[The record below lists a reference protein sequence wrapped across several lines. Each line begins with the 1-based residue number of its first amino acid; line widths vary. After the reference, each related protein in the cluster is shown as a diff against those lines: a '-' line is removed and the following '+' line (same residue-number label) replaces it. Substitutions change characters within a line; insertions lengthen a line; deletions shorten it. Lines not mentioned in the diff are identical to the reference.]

1 MKKRVVQAGEFE
13 VVDERG
19 AVRLRIGLTNDEDP
33 FFSLLS
39 PDGQVRMRFGL
50 GNDGSAGLAIGD
62 DNGKVRATVGLSSDG
77 SASLAFGDKNGKIR
91 AKFGLAPEA
100 SPTMGMQVKDGELS
114 QVYSLAE
121 QGSPTIGLYDNAGK
135 VRVRLGL
142 AAEGSPVMRLLDRD
156 GDLRA
161 VVGLASDG
169 TPVRAVPR
177 RRQRAHLDDALAPT
191 VRRLDGA
198 RRRCEASGLEPRGIH
213 PGRARSRRRRST
225 SRPAIHLSRLPWL
238 LPASVWHRPP
248 RPARGPLPAG
258 PRLRACRTP
267 RFARGS
273 SQRRSRRRRE
283 LSPSGVNT

>member
-121 QGSPTIGLYDNAGK
+121 QGSPTIGLYDNAGQGP
-135 VRVRLGL
+135 RATRAGGRRLPGDAAARPRRRSAGGGGPGL
-142 AAEGSPVMRLLDRD
+142 GRD
-156 GDLRA
+156 A
-161 VVGLASDG
+161 
-169 TPVRAVPR
+169 VRAVPR
-177 RRQRAHLDDALAPT
+177 RRQRAHLDDALARQAVGWGSAA
-191 VRRLDGA
+191 VR
-198 RRRCEASGLEPRGIH
+198 GL
-213 PGRARSRRRRST
+213 RARTTRYPPRASAIAT
-225 SRPAIHLSRLPWL
+225 MAIH
-238 LPASVWHRPP
+238 HPP
-248 RPARGPLPAG
+248 D
-258 PRLRACRTP
+258 
-267 RFARGS
+267 
-273 SQRRSRRRRE
+273 
-283 LSPSGVNT
+283 